1 MSEEIVKSPCVL
13 ICVLDENDV
22 CEGCYRSAQEITDWS
37 VLSMQERRAVLV
49 NVNDRYRQLNKHLLL

>member
-22 CEGCYRSAQEITDWS
+22 CQGCYRSAKEITDWS
-37 VLSMQERRAVLV
+37 VLSMQERRVVLV